1 MRISDWSS
9 DVCSSDLRE
18 GRLAEGAAAQM
29 DQAWRNILAILDD
42 AGMDAGNL
50 VKITAYLTRRDD
62 LKAFREMRDRHL
74 TDVKPAS
81 TLLIVSGLADPGWLV
96 EIEALAAKS
105 SGRRGPANRD
115 GVDQHGGMADAD
127 RTTTRLNSSH
137 QRA

>member
-1 MRISDWSS
+1 MRKEHTPSTVAPPFSRYSHGVEVDAARWLLISGQVGVD
-9 DVCSSDLRE
+9 RE

-81 TLLIVSGLADPGWLV
+81 TPLIVSGLADPGWLV
-96 EIEALAAKS
+96 EIEA
-105 SGRRGPANRD
+105 RPA
-115 GVDQHGGMADAD
+115 HGSEE
-127 RTTTRLNSSH
+127 R
-137 QRA
+137 

>member
-1 MRISDWSS
+1 MRKEHTPSTVAPPFSRYSHGVEVDAARWLLISGQVGVD
-9 DVCSSDLRE
+9 RE

-74 TDVKPAS
+74 PDVNPARSAERRVGKEWVSSWRSRWSTYHEKKNKPKK
-81 TLLIVSGLADPGWLV
+81 ADN
-96 EIEALAAKS
+96 K
-105 SGRRGPANRD
+105 
-115 GVDQHGGMADAD
+115 
-127 RTTTRLNSSH
+127 
-137 QRA
+137 